1 MFVFSAAVLQLAY
14 GVYILRK
21 VMATS
26 LKAAHMTG
34 NAWRVQTMIQAWDI
48 GGSWTSRNRLVEKIH
63 CRFCSLAAY
72 LKGLN
77 ADIRPDANETSKY

>member
-1 MFVFSAAVLQLAY
+1 MV
-14 GVYILRK
+14 
-21 VMATS
+21 TS
-26 LKAAHMTG
+26 LKVAHMTG

-48 GGSWTSRNRLVEKIH
+48 GGSWTSRKQLVEIIY

-72 LKGLN
+72 LLGLD